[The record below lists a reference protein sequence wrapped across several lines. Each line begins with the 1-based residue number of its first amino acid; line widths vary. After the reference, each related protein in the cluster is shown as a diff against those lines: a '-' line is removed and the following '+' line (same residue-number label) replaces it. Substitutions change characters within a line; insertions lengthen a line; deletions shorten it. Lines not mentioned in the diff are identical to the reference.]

1 MFNGKK
7 KGETMFADSIAATPG
22 CDKNGPTAVIK
33 SVLNCDQT
41 WCISGNVM
49 QMKFT
54 KSLFAT
60 DKGTDSFIALAKA
73 YFAGGGQQMSI
84 NVLSREELLDAKMN
98 PQNHK
103 NLIVRVG
110 GYSDY
115 FTRLDAGLQDNII
128 ARTEIGL

>member
-1 MFNGKK
+1 
-7 KGETMFADSIAATPG
+7 
-22 CDKNGPTAVIK
+22 
-33 SVLNCDQT
+33 
-41 WCISGNVM
+41 M

-54 KSLFAT
+54 KSLFAK

-84 NVLSREELLDAKMN
+84 NVLSREELPDAKKN

-115 FTRLDAGLQDNII
+115 FVNLSAELQDNVIE
-128 ARTEIGL
+128 RTFMDM

>member
-1 MFNGKK
+1 
-7 KGETMFADSIAATPG
+7 
-22 CDKNGPTAVIK
+22 
-33 SVLNCDQT
+33 
-41 WCISGNVM
+41 M

-84 NVLSREELLDAKMN
+84 NVLFREELLDAKKN

-128 ARTEIGL
+128 AGTEIGL